1 MNLARR
7 LRSIR
12 PADPQRVIH
21 VNAGQSNSI
30 VGSENDLIARATSL
44 LFSMERSR
52 CGPCLTPDQARDV
65 LRWAESTPSTGVRH
79 G

>member
-12 PADPQRVIH
+12 QADPLPVIQ
-21 VNAGQSNSI
+21 VNAGQSLSV
-30 VGSENDLIARATSL
+30 VGSDNDCIARATSL

-65 LRWAESTPSTGVRH
+65 LRWIESNTSIGVRH